1 MSDGK
6 LEKMDKDFSPQV
18 DVLLPETE
26 SLAQQGKLNEALEK
40 LLSLEKQAR
49 NAADQA
55 STGRILVQVIKLC
68 HQVNDWKL
76 LNEQII
82 LLSKKHGQLKAATSK
97 MVQEAMS
104 YLDSTP
110 NMETKLELID
120 TLRTVTDGKIYVE
133 VERARITRL
142 LAKIRED
149 EGKTSEA
156 ADILQELQV
165 ETFGSMDKR
174 EKVDFI
180 LEQMR
185 LCLAKSDYIRT
196 QIISKKINTKFF
208 QEKENEVSP
217 DLKLR
222 FYHLM
227 IQHALHEDQYLNVH
241 KFYKQIYDSGS
252 IQEDETKWKEALQN
266 AILFIILAPYDNEQ
280 SDLLHRI
287 YQDPKLSHIPEY
299 QEIAKCFVTTELMRW
314 SHMEQSYGQLLS
326 QTDAFNTHKEEGQ
339 KRLKE
344 LHHRVVE
351 HNIRVIAKYYT
362 RVTTK
367 RLVQLLDLNEKDTEE
382 FLSKLVVSKTIYAR
396 IDRSAGII
404 NFQPKK
410 DANEILN
417 NWSNDINS
425 LLNLIEKTCHLISKE
440 VRVINICFIYDS
452 LFFIGNGS

>member
-18 DVLLPETE
+18 DALLPETE

-55 STGRILVQVIKLC
+55 STGRILVQVVKLC

-76 LNEQII
+76 MNEQIV

-104 YLDSTP
+104 YLDTTP

-149 EGKTSEA
+149 EGKTNEA

-208 QEKENEVSP
+208 QDKENE

-222 FYHLM
+222 FYQLM

-241 KFYKQIYDSGS
+241 KFYKQIYDSES
-252 IQEDETKWKEALQN
+252 IQEDEAKWKEALQN
-266 AILFIILAPYDNEQ
+266 AILFVILAPYDNEQ

-287 YQDPKLSHIPEY
+287 YQDTKLAQIAPY
-299 QEIAKCFVTTELMRW
+299 QELAKCFVTVELMRW
-314 SHMEQSYGQLLS
+314 TQIEQSYGQLLS
-326 QTDAFNTHKEEGQ
+326 QAFNTSTEEGQ

-362 RVTTK
+362 RVSTK

-440 VRVINICFIYDS
+440 EMVHSIAKVK
-452 LFFIGNGS
+452 

>member
-1 MSDGK
+1 MSEGK

-26 SLAQQGKLNEALEK
+26 ALAKQGKLNEALDK
-40 LLSLEKQAR
+40 LLSIEKQAR

-55 STGRILVQVIKLC
+55 STGRILVQVVKLC
-68 HQVNDWKL
+68 YECKDWKL
-76 LNEQII
+76 LNEEIV

-97 MVQEAMS
+97 MIQEAMS

-110 NMETKLELID
+110 DMETKLELID

-208 QEKENEVSP
+208 QDKENE

-222 FYHLM
+222 FYNLM

-241 KFYKQIYDSGS
+241 KFYKQIYDSES
-252 IQEDETKWKEALQN
+252 IQEDESKWKDALQN
-266 AILFIILAPYDNEQ
+266 AVIYVILSPYDNEQ
-280 SDLLHRI
+280 SDLLHRL
-287 YQDPKLSHIPEY
+287 YADTKLSQIPQY
-299 QEIAKCFVTTELMRW
+299 QEIAKCFVTSELMRW
-314 SHMEQSYGQLLS
+314 SQIEEHYGQLLNA
-326 QTDAFNTHKEEGQ
+326 QFNKSTEEGQ

-344 LHHRVVE
+344 LHSRVVE

-362 RVTTK
+362 RVSTK
-367 RLVQLLDLNEKDTEE
+367 RLTQLLDLNEKDSEE

-396 IDRSAGII
+396 IDRSAGVV
-404 NFQPKK
+404 NFQTKK

-417 NWSNDINS
+417 GWSNDINS

-440 VRVINICFIYDS
+440 EMVHSIAKVK
-452 LFFIGNGS
+452 

>member
-1 MSDGK
+1 MSDGR

-18 DVLLPETE
+18 DALLPETE
-26 SLAQQGKLNEALEK
+26 GLAKQGKLNEALEK

-55 STGRILVQVIKLC
+55 STGRILVQVVTLC
-68 HQVNDWKL
+68 YQAKDWKL
-76 LNEQII
+76 LNEQIV

-97 MVQEAMS
+97 MIQEAMT

-110 NMETKLELID
+110 DMDTKLELID

-149 EGKTSEA
+149 EGKTTEA

-208 QEKENEVSP
+208 QDKENE

-222 FYHLM
+222 FYDLM

-241 KFYKQIYDSGS
+241 KFYKQIYDSES
-252 IQEDETKWKEALQN
+252 IQEDEAKWKEALQN
-266 AILFIILAPYDNEQ
+266 AVLFVVLAPYDNEQ
-280 SDLLHRI
+280 SDLLNRI
-287 YQDPKLSHIPEY
+287 YRDVKLAQIPQY
-299 QEIAKCFVTTELMRW
+299 QEIAKCFVTSELMRW
-314 SHMEQSYGQLLS
+314 SEIESTYGQLLNQS
-326 QTDAFNTHKEEGQ
+326 AAFSSATEDGQ

-344 LHHRVVE
+344 LHNRVVE

-362 RVTTK
+362 RVSTK
-367 RLVQLLDLNEKDTEE
+367 RLTQLLDLNEKDAEE

-396 IDRSAGII
+396 IDRSAGVV
-404 NFQPKK
+404 NFQTKK

-440 VRVINICFIYDS
+440 EMVHSIAKVK
-452 LFFIGNGS
+452 

>member
-18 DVLLPETE
+18 DALLPETE
-26 SLAQQGKLNEALEK
+26 GLAKQGKLNEALEK

-55 STGRILVQVIKLC
+55 STGRILVQVVTLC
-68 HQVNDWKL
+68 YQAKDWKL
-76 LNEQII
+76 LNEQIV

-97 MVQEAMS
+97 MIQEAMT

-110 NMETKLELID
+110 DMDTKLELID

-149 EGKTSEA
+149 EGKTTEA

-208 QEKENEVSP
+208 QDKENE

-222 FYHLM
+222 FYDLM

-241 KFYKQIYDSGS
+241 KFYKQIYDSES
-252 IQEDETKWKEALQN
+252 IQEDEAKWKAALQN
-266 AILFIILAPYDNEQ
+266 AVLFVVLAPYDNEQ
-280 SDLLHRI
+280 SDLLNRI
-287 YQDPKLSHIPEY
+287 YQDVKLAQIPQY
-299 QEIAKCFVTTELMRW
+299 QEIAKCFVTSELMRW
-314 SHMEQSYGQLLS
+314 SEIESTYGQLLS
-326 QTDAFNTHKEEGQ
+326 QSAAFNSATEDGQ

-344 LHHRVVE
+344 LHNRVVE

-362 RVTTK
+362 RVSTK
-367 RLVQLLDLNEKDTEE
+367 RLTQLLDLNEKDAEE

-396 IDRSAGII
+396 IDRSAGVV
-404 NFQPKK
+404 NFQTKK

-440 VRVINICFIYDS
+440 EMVHSIAKVK
-452 LFFIGNGS
+452 

>member
-26 SLAQQGKLNEALEK
+26 ALAKQGKINEALEK
-40 LLSLEKQAR
+40 LMSIEKQAR

-55 STGRILVQVIKLC
+55 STGRILVQIVKLC
-68 HQVNDWKL
+68 HEVKDWKL
-76 LNEQII
+76 LNEQIV
-82 LLSKKHGQLKAATSK
+82 LLSKKHGQLKAATTL

-110 NMETKLELID
+110 DMETKLELIE

-149 EGKTSEA
+149 EGKISEA

-174 EKVDFI
+174 EK
-180 LEQMR
+180 
-185 LCLAKSDYIRT
+185 
-196 QIISKKINTKFF
+196 
-208 QEKENEVSP
+208 

-222 FYHLM
+222 FYNLM
-227 IQHALHEDQYLNVH
+227 IQHALHEEQYLNVH
-241 KFYKQIYDSGS
+241 KFYKQIYDSES
-252 IQEDETKWKEALQN
+252 IKEDETKWKPVLQN
-266 AILFIILAPYDNEQ
+266 AVLFVILSPFDNEQ
-280 SDLLHRI
+280 SDYLHKI
-287 YQDPKLSHIPEY
+287 YQDARLAQIPEY
-299 QEIAKCFVTTELMRW
+299 KELTKHFVTTELMRW
-314 SHMEQSYGQLLS
+314 SEIETSYGGLLS
-326 QTDAFNTHKEEGQ
+326 QSDAFNKSSEQGQ

-344 LHHRVVE
+344 LHNRVVE

-367 RLVQLLDLNEKDTEE
+367 RLTQLLDLNEKDAEE

-404 NFQPKK
+404 NFQTKK

-417 NWSNDINS
+417 DWSSDINS

-440 VRVINICFIYDS
+440 EMVHSIAKVK
-452 LFFIGNGS
+452 

>member
-1 MSDGK
+1 MSEGK

-18 DVLLPETE
+18 DILLPETE
-26 SLAQQGKLNEALEK
+26 ALAKQGKINEALEK
-40 LLSLEKQAR
+40 LVSIEKQAR

-55 STGRILVQVIKLC
+55 STGRILVQIVKLC
-68 HQVNDWKL
+68 HQVKDWKL

-82 LLSKKHGQLKAATSK
+82 LLSKKHGQLKAATSL
-97 MVQEAMS
+97 MVQEAMT

-110 NMETKLELID
+110 DMETKLELIE

-142 LAKIRED
+142 LAKIREE
-149 EGKTSEA
+149 EGKVSEA
-156 ADILQELQV
+156 ANILQELQV

-185 LCLAKSDYIRT
+185 LCLAKFDYIRT
-196 QIISKKINTKFF
+196 QIISKKINIKFF
-208 QEKENEVSP
+208 QDKENE

-222 FYHLM
+222 FYNLM
-227 IQHALHEDQYLNVH
+227 IQHALHEEQYLNVH
-241 KFYKQIYDSGS
+241 KFYMHIYNSES
-252 IQEDETKWKEALQN
+252 IKEDETKWKPVLQN
-266 AILFIILAPYDNEQ
+266 AVLFVILSPFDNEQ
-280 SDLLHRI
+280 SDYLHKI
-287 YQDPKLSHIPEY
+287 YQDVRLAQIPQY
-299 QEIAKCFVTTELMRW
+299 QELTKHFVTSELMRW
-314 SHMEQSYGQLLS
+314 SQIEENYGDLLS
-326 QTDAFNTHKEEGQ
+326 ASTAFNKSTEEGQ

-344 LHHRVVE
+344 LHNRVVE

-362 RVTTK
+362 RISTK
-367 RLVQLLDLNEKDTEE
+367 RLTQLLDLNEKDAEE

-396 IDRSAGII
+396 IDRSAGVV
-404 NFQPKK
+404 NFQTKK

-417 NWSNDINS
+417 NWSSDINS

-440 VRVINICFIYDS
+440 EMVHSIAKVK
-452 LFFIGNGS
+452 

>member
-26 SLAQQGKLNEALEK
+26 ALTKQGKINEALEK

-55 STGRILVQVIKLC
+55 STGRILTQVVKLC
-68 HQVNDWKL
+68 FEVKDWKL
-76 LNEQII
+76 LNEQIV

-97 MVQEAMS
+97 MVQQAMS
-104 YLDSTP
+104 YLDLTP
-110 NMETKLELID
+110 DMDTKLELID

-142 LAKIRED
+142 LSKIRED
-149 EGKTSEA
+149 EGKIAEA

-196 QIISKKINTKFF
+196 QIISKKINARFF
-208 QEKENEVSP
+208 QDKENE

-222 FYHLM
+222 YYNLM
-227 IQHALHEDQYLNVH
+227 IQHALHEEQYLNIH
-241 KFYKQIYDSGS
+241 KFYKQIYDSES
-252 IQEDETKWKEALQN
+252 IQADEKKWKEALQN
-266 AILFIILAPYDNEQ
+266 AVLFVILAPYDNEQ
-280 SDLLHRI
+280 SDLLYRM
-287 YQDPKLSHIPEY
+287 YEDPKLAQMSEY
-299 QEIAKCFVTTELMRW
+299 QEIAKRFVTVELMRW
-314 SHMEQSYGQLLS
+314 TEIEKSYGHLLS
-326 QTDAFNTHKEEGQ
+326 QSTAFNKSTEEGQ
-339 KRLKE
+339 KRWKE
-344 LHHRVVE
+344 LHDRVVE

-367 RLVQLLDLNEKDTEE
+367 RLTQLLDLSEKDTEE
-382 FLSKLVVSKTIYAR
+382 CLSKLVVSKTIYAR

-404 NFQPKK
+404 NFQTKK

-440 VRVINICFIYDS
+440 EMVHSIAKVK
-452 LFFIGNGS
+452 

>member
-18 DVLLPETE
+18 DALLPETE
-26 SLAQQGKLNEALEK
+26 SLVQQGKLNEALEK
-40 LLSLEKQAR
+40 LLSIEKQAR

-55 STGRILVQVIKLC
+55 STGRILVQVVKLC
-68 HQVNDWKL
+68 HQVNEWKL
-76 LNEQII
+76 MNEQIV

-97 MVQEAMS
+97 MVQEAMF

-110 NMETKLELID
+110 DMETKLELID

-149 EGKTSEA
+149 EGKTNEA

-208 QEKENEVSP
+208 QDKENE

-222 FYHLM
+222 FYQLM

-241 KFYKQIYDSGS
+241 KFYKQIYDSES

-266 AILFIILAPYDNEQ
+266 AILFVILAPYDNEQ

-287 YQDPKLSHIPEY
+287 YQDTKLAQIPLY
-299 QEIAKCFVTTELMRW
+299 QELAKCFVTVELMRW
-314 SHMEQSYGQLLS
+314 TQIEQTYGQLLS
-326 QTDAFNTHKEEGQ
+326 QATAFNTSTEEGQ

-362 RVTTK
+362 RVSTK

-440 VRVINICFIYDS
+440 EMVHSIAKVK
-452 LFFIGNGS
+452 